1 MKQNLL
7 LFCLVAGGL
16 TLFVNGCGK
25 SENPPPAAP
34 AAQSAT
40 PPPGPTA
47 AASNL
52 SVTSNLATQAVN
64 AAAASAETAKSTAA
78 TATDAASKTTAPT
91 APASSNPQGLLAQAK
106 TSLADLSQDQVT
118 QGLQAALAK
127 GVQIAV
133 DRLGQD
139 GGFLKNL
146 NVKIPMPDKLQKVA
160 TALRAMKQDKLADDF
175 VATMNHAAE
184 QAVPAAGS
192 VFADAIKQMTPADA
206 KSILSGPND
215 AATRYFQKTAQTNL
229 YSKFYPIVQ
238 QATAKTG
245 VTAAYKS
252 VLEKANAGQSLGG
265 LGSVLGGSLLG
276 KESIDIDAYV
286 TDKALDGL
294 FKMVADE
301 EQRIRQSPVA
311 RTTDVLQKVFGAL
324 PH

>member
-1 MKQNLL
+1 M
-7 LFCLVAGGL
+7 
-16 TLFVNGCGK
+16 
-25 SENPPPAAP
+25 S
-34 AAQSAT
+34 
-40 PPPGPTA
+40 
-47 AASNL
+47 L
-52 SVTSNLATQAVN
+52 S
-64 AAAASAETAKSTAA
+64 
-78 TATDAASKTTAPT
+78 
-91 APASSNPQGLLAQAK
+91 
-106 TSLADLSQDQVT
+106 DLSQDQVT

-139 GGFLKNL
+139 GGFLTNL

-160 TALRAMKQDKLADDF
+160 AALRAMKQDKLADDF
-175 VATMNHAAE
+175 IATMNHAAE
-184 QAVPAAGS
+184 QAVPVAGS

-229 YSKFYPIVQ
+229 YAKFYPIVQ

-252 VLEKANAGQSLGG
+252 FMEKANAGQGLGG
-265 LGSVLGGSLLG
+265 LGGLGNALGGSLLG
-276 KESIDIDAYV
+276 KDSMDIDAYV

-311 RTTDVLQKVFGAL
+311 RTTEVLQKVFGAL
-324 PH
+324 PR